1 MCEELTEKIEKFKQ
15 SSKSQ
20 VKELLVVIDD

>member
-1 MCEELTEKIEKFKQ
+1 LCDRRFSFLTQKQ

-20 VKELLVVIDD
+20 VKK